1 MIASHPLRS
10 SLMVMVVW
18 PRYVTLNEGMLSRC
32 SDCDNITWRDCDVP
46 RLRSNG
52 WVAAG
57 KILFR
62 QTYKLCS
69 KVANLTTAHT
79 KTGYAEESD
88 MAIAE
93 SAYIYCA
100 RVKCIVEWREIHSWV
115 TCYFVRQGIWCLSSW
130 KNDASTEASPRSWE
144 YYNTWDDGKYTERS
158 PQQLSALL
166 ISVFH

>member
-1 MIASHPLRS
+1 MKGCCPAVATVTTSH
-10 SLMVMVVW
+10 
-18 PRYVTLNEGMLSRC
+18 EGMLSRC
-32 SDCDNITWRDCDVP
+32 SDCDVAC
-46 RLRSNG
+46 LRSNG

-100 RVKCIVEWREIHSWV
+100 RVKCIVEWREIHS
-115 TCYFVRQGIWCLSSW
+115 
-130 KNDASTEASPRSWE
+130 
-144 YYNTWDDGKYTERS
+144 
-158 PQQLSALL
+158 
-166 ISVFH
+166 